1 MVKKRNILLWV
12 IGSAVLIEV
21 VLMALVYFLAL
32 IIAPPRFPVPFSFW
46 DSVGLLFQLAVV
58 CAIFDGFLIVLLLFC
73 RAKKKGL
80 RVLSWLSVLPMTACI
95 ITFCLIGF
103 VASLLIWHSETNDIE
118 NFGKLDEG
126 MEHRIQIGD
135 QSIVDMMSFSQED
148 IKEYHYYCFWFGTA
162 DFDIYFEVQLDD
174 AEFAA
179 LVEQYS
185 SNDIFIA
192 TPAKS
197 ITTDNGEIVPISGQF
212 TVATEDTS
220 VDQWDEMYIAYSEET
235 NTFYF
240 KLKGFYYT

>member
-1 MVKKRNILLWV
+1 MVKKIKIVLPIILALEV
-12 IGSAVLIEV
+12 IFIV
-21 VLMALVYFLAL
+21 VLYF
-32 IIAPPRFPVPFSFW
+32 APLMYLSLRFPTPISFGETV
-46 DSVGLLFQLAVV
+46 SCMSPMLY
-58 CAIFDGFLIVLLLFC
+58 GFLLLDVLLVVVLLLLYS
-73 RAKKKGL
+73 KKRIL
-80 RVLSWLSVLPMTACI
+80 RVFSWVLILPTI
-95 ITFCLIGF
+95 ICVFMALLIGF
-103 VASLLIWHSETNDIE
+103 LSTTGVWCSQTDEIKDFGELDSSVEVYFGNQHLSDFMSDAKGNVMSYSYLYYPTLGASE
-118 NFGKLDEG
+118 
-126 MEHRIQIGD
+126 
-135 QSIVDMMSFSQED
+135 
-148 IKEYHYYCFWFGTA
+148 
-162 DFDIYFEVQLDD
+162 FDIYFEVQLDD